1 VLEKKDVWSVGLEAI
16 NTKHFQFLSS
26 LYSVLNIVFLFNTNF
41 NQTIIGVFPTVPPQT
56 PGKYHKAEH
65 INGPKNS
72 HRVP

>member
-1 VLEKKDVWSVGLEAI
+1 
-16 NTKHFQFLSS
+16 
-26 LYSVLNIVFLFNTNF
+26 LFNTYF

-72 HRVP
+72 YRVP